1 MLLHSLV
8 STPAITYTL
17 CNLDCDIKIEGI
29 HEALCMY
36 VVNDRDMI
44 VAAMSIVL
52 YQQIV
57 LASAVAFFLVG
68 LFSVAPLALLAIPSL
83 HAPSTLWFGCAFT
96 AVSVFGCHWV
106 KGWDLASQP
115 FLALVAF
122 PFGLTV
128 CQSFVVPHGAGKRVG
143 RMSCKALGNQKTP
156 PYGDVWV
163 YFGAFRDTLVF
174 NHQKPLHHLAQSKLV
189 G

>member
-17 CNLDCDIKIEGI
+17 CNLDCDIEIEGI

-36 VVNDRDMI
+36 VMNKRDMI
-44 VAAMSIVL
+44 VVAMSIVL
-52 YQQIV
+52 YQQLV
-57 LASAVAFFLVG
+57 LASAVAFFSVG
-68 LFSVAPLALLAIPSL
+68 LFSLAPLALLAIPSL
-83 HAPSTLWFGCAFT
+83 HAPSTLWFRCAFT

-143 RMSCKALGNQKTP
+143 RMYCKALGNQKNFP
-156 PYGDVWV
+156 CGDVWV
-163 YFGAFRDTLVF
+163 YFGAYKGF
-174 NHQKPLHHLAQSKLV
+174 QQ
-189 G
+189 